1 MISGE
6 NSIVTK
12 VLENAVSSSILAG
25 SRRVSEKNRQI
36 AIDNEL
42 KLLKH
47 HREAGHQTLLETE
60 RSLKTANLI
69 KKEHRRW
76 NRVPGFISVAEA
88 ALVAQELARVAT
100 MTAERIKG
108 RVAA

>member
-6 NSIVTK
+6 QVKKTK
-12 VLENAVSSSILAG
+12 VLENAVASGILAG
-25 SRRVSEKNRQI
+25 SRRVSEKNRAI

-47 HREAGHQTLLETE
+47 HRELGHQTPAETE
-60 RSLKTANLI
+60 RSLKTDRLL

-76 NRVPGFISVAEA
+76 NLARGYFSKAEA
-88 ALVAQELARVAT
+88 LAPL
-100 MTAERIKG
+100 
-108 RVAA
+108 